1 MKFEEKIDI
10 LYQSIDE
17 INELRLE
24 DELINKDIQEVIIGP
39 KGALDSMET
48 ATFLLDV
55 ETRINQKL
63 NHSIDL
69 VNLIMGDVGLTKD
82 LSFSDIS
89 NLIK

>member
-1 MKFEEKIDI
+1 MEFKEKIDI
-10 LYQSIDE
+10 LYQAIDE

-24 DELINKDIQEVIIGP
+24 DELINKDIEEVIIGP

-63 NHSIDL
+63 NDSIDIKL
-69 VNLIMGDVGLTKD
+69 LSKEKPSSKLLKNL
-82 LSFSDIS
+82 
-89 NLIK
+89 